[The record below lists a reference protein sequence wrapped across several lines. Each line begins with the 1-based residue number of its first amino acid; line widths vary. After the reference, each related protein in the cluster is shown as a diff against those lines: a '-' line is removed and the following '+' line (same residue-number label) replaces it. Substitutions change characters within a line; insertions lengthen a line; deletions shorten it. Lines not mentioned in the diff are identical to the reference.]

1 MLSHFEEIFRSGKSY
16 LGHPEHVGIAR
27 FVFGAVG
34 SVRLRSYSL
43 LNPQF
48 QSFKLVLGHAL
59 QSHRRG
65 QIQSGNVLHFAAAFY
80 LATELLYFW
89 VSAHFQKHFIRIGD
103 GQCLF
108 NQAMLNQNAMIRR
121 YCQRRYMG
129 RSALAL
135 FWVFHCTMLTGFLN
149 AVITWARKPR
159 KPQEKNDLIFLIAGL
174 LTEGCLFLD
183 SVRFVLR
190 RDTTAFQTLALV
202 A

>member
-27 FVFGAVG
+27 FFFGVVG

-135 FWVFHCTMLTGFLN
+135 FWVFHCTMLTVFSMRSLRWLEN
-149 AVITWARKPR
+149 PASDRRK
-159 KPQEKNDLIFLIAGL
+159 
-174 LTEGCLFLD
+174 
-183 SVRFVLR
+183 
-190 RDTTAFQTLALV
+190 TT
-202 A
+202 